1 MKIRTARSTD
11 PTCLPCQARVQEVA
25 AATPSVRGY
34 EDREP
39 EPCRAGPV
47 APRPA
52 AECRDGPAAPASI
65 AACAHVCRLPTRGVV
80 RRGGLGVTRRAATPR
95 RPSPRPA
102 CPTGHL
108 LPVLQALPSGD
119 PKEGPLKE
127 DLVLEGKSCS
137 PNLTDYPVSQD
148 QNLPSGHPDT
158 LSRWTMT
165 GSAGSR
171 PLASPGS
178 RGSPLPTGC
187 CRGPCGLGEAEAG
200 CARLGRAQ
208 ARAARLPAQVP
219 YRRLVPSDGSAH
231 ACLERAR
238 GPWERIPPSSLPES
252 PAWAGLGGAAL
263 TPSRA
268 PGGSPPKKAECV
280 RAQDSSPV
288 RAVEK
293 EPRAVSQA
301 APRRR
306 RGHLL
311 GLVLAGTGT
320 RCSWR
325 ERRRRSSHALPT
337 STGSGAAGGSGSPA
351 RTGQRGGL
359 SPAGAVPRGGSTA
372 GVAQGPPLVSRR
384 PGQERAGAEG
394 PVSRSGAEAQCPS
407 TG

>member
-39 EPCRAGPV
+39 EPCR
-47 APRPA
+47 
-52 AECRDGPAAPASI
+52 DGPAAPASI

-80 RRGGLGVTRRAATPR
+80 RRGGLGVTCRAATPR

-108 LPVLQALPSGD
+108 LPILQALPSGD

-158 LSRWTMT
+158 LSRWPMT

-306 RGHLL
+306 RGRLL

-384 PGQERAGAEG
+384 PGQERVGAEG